1 MKHRQVIYYWTG
13 EAKPRMMVEFV
24 WFLNGRK
31 LPAAY
36 KMQADKDIA
45 EGFMHIDNWMRY
57 AITPDGRTVKDAL

>member
-1 MKHRQVIYYWTG
+1 
-13 EAKPRMMVEFV
+13 MMVEFV